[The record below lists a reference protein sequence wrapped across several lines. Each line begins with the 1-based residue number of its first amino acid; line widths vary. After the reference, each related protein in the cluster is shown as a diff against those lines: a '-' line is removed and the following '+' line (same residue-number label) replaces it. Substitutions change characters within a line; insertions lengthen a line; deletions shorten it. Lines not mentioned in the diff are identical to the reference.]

1 MEFKTPYLL
10 AMREQAPQ
18 MFMELVRSGKM
29 DAHLQAKSVEAHRML
44 QGLLA
49 SAPKNPDGRPQM
61 EAARAAEEVVM
72 ATLIEFPTPPDP
84 DRLEPPDD
92 LPVPKA
98 KIIPFNRGR

>member
-10 AMREQAPQ
+10 AMREQAPK
-18 MFMELVRSGKM
+18 MFQELVRSGKM
-29 DAHLQAKSVEAHRML
+29 DAHLQAKALEAKRML

-49 SAPKNPDGRPQM
+49 GAPKDEDGRPQM
-61 EAARAAEEVVM
+61 EAERAAEEVVR

-92 LPVPKA
+92 LPAPRA
-98 KIIPFNRGR
+98 KIIKFNPAR